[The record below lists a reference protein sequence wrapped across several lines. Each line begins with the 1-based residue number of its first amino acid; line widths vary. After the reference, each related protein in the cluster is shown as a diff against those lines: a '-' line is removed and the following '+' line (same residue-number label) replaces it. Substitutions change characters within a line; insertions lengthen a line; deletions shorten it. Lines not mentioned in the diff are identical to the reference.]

1 MDPERRKIVVQC
13 LLYAFFDYAHP
24 ERMEPPYNMIALMW
38 QAYQHGKF
46 HAVTMDETYRV
57 TVNGRTIDDPPIL
70 HTGDVV
76 IFWPVPIDL
85 NDPFGTADVI
95 GGLYPA
101 LCRPPKLAR
110 GVALALIGGVLTA
123 GAIVLLLLRL
133 ALYSS

>member
-1 MDPERRKIVVQC
+1 MVPGKEEIVHVIQSWEAGTT
-13 LLYAFFDYAHP
+13 LSQLSIRVLPFRDVWEA
-24 ERMEPPYNMIALMW
+24 
-38 QAYQHGKF
+38 
-46 HAVTMDETYRV
+46 YRV

-70 HTGDVV
+70 HTGDMV

-133 ALYSS
+133 ALYPS